1 MPAPRP
7 TRPVPP
13 RSPAAKPTVPADA
26 PPPPAPGTVKPSTRV
41 TAVKPPSAVVRTAP
55 PPPPSP
61 AQVKPGTAPVQRPG
75 TAPVSKPTVNAAS
88 KAPTEA
94 VLKPVA
100 ATRSAAAKPVAR
112 PVRGQRG
119 GSEEGAS
126 GVRKTGL
133 SKQQIIWI
141 AAGGGVLVVGLM
153 ILAMS
158 WGSIQR
164 SGQLS
169 ALDAC
174 RDPAQV
180 EQARALARAFAETW
194 GPRSNYVADAIRAGR
209 GPVEARIEMC
219 RAGEHLSLLAAMMQD
234 ESLQPA
240 QRGLICAA
248 LSEMWP
254 KDGTGPAVTSSISSW
269 ALGPEADPVLSEP
282 ALRLMVAM
290 ATSEAPELLAR
301 GASDARLPADR
312 AMKIALG
319 LGRVVDRLGNGVKP
333 LLLAFGGAHRA
344 VLLQSEQL
352 QDVVRAQAMN
362 SDLDGLYP
370 LLDKPDSLL
379 VGLAGLGSKR
389 VQVSDKDVA
398 QRQALADKLKPLLVA
413 GSSDPVLAGALQVVR
428 RQRLVECRTQVLGL
442 MVRLAKQRPPQL
454 SAEDLADLL
463 GRSLVHTQSPEA
475 TAAAEEMVIG
485 LTAALDRD
493 ATRVLAAVALSKV
506 QEGGLESLRLALD
519 ELATYTGDDACAIAL
534 EVLIDGVYGRKDL
547 IQAARKRGWGP
558 LLADDRRK
566 RGRYE
571 SIRTWLKEHGDE
583 TTVRSDK
590 AVIDAN
596 RATLGKMRDELRVW
610 GESSDPP
617 PIGLSKPKIDELAN
631 QVQLMLNM
639 VIKASTGG

>member
-1 MPAPRP
+1 VPKPAP
-7 TRPVPP
+7 
-13 RSPAAKPTVPADA
+13 S
-26 PPPPAPGTVKPSTRV
+26 
-41 TAVKPPSAVVRTAP
+41 
-55 PPPPSP
+55 
-61 AQVKPGTAPVQRPG
+61 
-75 TAPVSKPTVNAAS
+75 AAS

-94 VLKPVA
+94 VLKPIA
-100 ATRSAAAKPVAR
+100 ATRSASAARPAAR
-112 PVRGQRG
+112 PVRGQRQ
-119 GSEEGAS
+119 SDEGTS
-126 GVRKTGL
+126 GVRRTGL

-141 AAGGGVLVVGLM
+141 AAGGGVLVVALM

-164 SGQLS
+164 SSQLS

-180 EQARALARAFAETW
+180 ELARTLARRFADTW
-194 GPRSNYVADAIRAGR
+194 GPQSKYVDEAIAAGR
-209 GPVEARIEMC
+209 GSVEARIELC
-219 RAGEHLSLLAAMMQD
+219 RAGGLLSRLSAMMQD

-254 KDGTGPAVTSSISSW
+254 ENGTGPAVTSSISSW

-282 ALRLMVAM
+282 ALRLMVTM
-290 ATSEAPELLAR
+290 ATSESPELLAR
-301 GASDARLPADR
+301 GASDARLPPDR
-312 AMKIALG
+312 ALSIALG
-319 LGRVVDRLGNGVKP
+319 LGRVVDRQGSGVKP

-344 VLLQSEQL
+344 ILLQSEPL

-362 SDLDGLYP
+362 TDLGDLYP

-379 VGLAGLGSKR
+379 VGLAGLSSKR

-398 QRQALADKLKPLLVA
+398 QRQVLVDRIKPLLVA
-413 GSSDPVLAGALQVVR
+413 GSADPVLAGALQVVR
-428 RQRLVECRTQVLGL
+428 RQRLLECRTQVLGL
-442 MVRLAKQRPPQL
+442 LVRLAKQRPPQL

-463 GRSLVHTQSPEA
+463 GRSLIHTQSPEA
-475 TAAAEEMVIG
+475 TAAAEEMVAG
-485 LTAALDRD
+485 LSAALDRD
-493 ATRVLAAVALSKV
+493 ATRTLAAVALSKV
-506 QEGGLESLRLALD
+506 QEPSLDALRFALD
-519 ELATYTGDDACAIAL
+519 ELALHTNEDACAFAL
-534 EVLIDGVYGRKDL
+534 EDLIKGPYGRKDL
-547 IQAARKRGWGP
+547 IQAAQKRGWAP

-583 TTVRSDK
+583 TTVRTDK

-610 GESSDPP
+610 TESSDPL
-617 PIGLSKPKIDELAN
+617 PIGLTKSKLDEMAN
-631 QVQLMLNM
+631 QVQIMLNM
-639 VIKASTGG
+639 VLKASTGG